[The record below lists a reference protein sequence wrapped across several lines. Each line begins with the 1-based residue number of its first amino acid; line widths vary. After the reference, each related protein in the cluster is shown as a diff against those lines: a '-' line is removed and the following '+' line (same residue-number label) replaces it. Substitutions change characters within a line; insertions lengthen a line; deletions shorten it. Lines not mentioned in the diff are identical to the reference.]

1 MSNPWHLYLMAT
13 IYILSGF
20 FHFLKPKLYMRIMPP
35 YLPAHRA
42 LVYLS
47 GAVEIS
53 LGIGLCFPVTKNWAI
68 YCIILMLA
76 FFLSVH
82 FYMLSSRKAGA
93 GIPVWALILR
103 IPLQFILMWWAYY
116 YLQF

>member
-1 MSNPWHLYLMAT
+1 
-13 IYILSGF
+13 
-20 FHFLKPKLYMRIMPP
+20 MRIMPQ
-35 YLPAHRA
+35 YLPAHKA
-42 LVYLS
+42 LVYVS
-47 GAVEIS
+47 GFVEIG

-68 YCIILMLA
+68 YCIIFMLA
-76 FFLSVH
+76 VFLSVH

-103 IPLQFILMWWAYY
+103 IPLQFIFMWWAYY

>member
-1 MSNPWHLYLMAT
+1 MSNPWHLYLMAF

-20 FHFLKPKLYMRIMPP
+20 FHFLKPKVYMRIMPQ
-35 YLPAHRA
+35 YLPAHKA

-47 GAVEIS
+47 GFVEIG
-53 LGIGLCFPVTKNWAI
+53 LGVGLCFPVTKNWAI
-68 YCIILMLA
+68 YGIILMLTV
-76 FFLSVH
+76 FLSIH
-82 FYMLSSRKAGA
+82 FYMLTSKKAGA

>member
-1 MSNPWHLYLMAT
+1 MSIPWHLYLMSLM
-13 IYILSGF
+13 YILAGF
-20 FHFLKPKLYMRIMPP
+20 FHFLKPNVYLRIKPR
-35 YLPAHRA
+35 YLPAHKSF
-42 LVYLS
+42 VYLS
-47 GAVEIS
+47 GAVEIA

-68 YCIILMLA
+68 YCIILMLTI
-76 FFLSVH
+76 FLSVH
-82 FYMLSSRKAGA
+82 FYMLSSKKAGA

>member
-1 MSNPWHLYLMAT
+1 
-13 IYILSGF
+13 
-20 FHFLKPKLYMRIMPP
+20 MRIIPQ
-35 YLPAHRA
+35 YLPAHKA

-47 GAVEIS
+47 GLAEIG
-53 LGIGLCFPVTKNWAI
+53 LGVGLCFPVTKSWAI
-68 YCIILMLA
+68 YGIILMLA
-76 FFLSVH
+76 VFLLVH
-82 FYMLSSRKAGA
+82 FYMLTSKKAGA